1 MFEMHA
7 LAASNTAHDLLTCSS
22 QVNVQ
27 LPLIFPPARALGEP
41 LLWCM
46 KLWTRAYDTEII
58 GLHLTAQHQH
68 LLHCRS
74 LAWH

>member
-1 MFEMHA
+1 
-7 LAASNTAHDLLTCSS
+7 
-22 QVNVQ
+22 
-27 LPLIFPPARALGEP
+27 